1 MKNCNWCEKVF
12 EANVS
17 YQIYCS
23 EKCRTEATKEKIAQ
37 RYIQQRRQRRKG
49 KSRICKMC
57 KTSLSIYND
66 EPLCNNCLINPS
78 EVDKTLKEIKRL
90 LNE

>member
-1 MKNCNWCEKVF
+1 MKSCNWCEKIF
-12 EANVS
+12 EGNVS

-23 EKCRTEATKEKIAQ
+23 EECRIAATKEKIAQ
-37 RYIQQRRQRRKG
+37 RYIQQKRQKRKG
-49 KSRICKMC
+49 KGRVCKMC
-57 KTSLSIYND
+57 KTGLSIYND

-78 EVDKTLKEIKRL
+78 EVDKTLKQIKRL

>member
-1 MKNCNWCEKVF
+1 MNEQISLFIGKQKDSLKDLKNAQKN
-12 EANVS
+12 S
-17 YQIYCS
+17 Q
-23 EKCRTEATKEKIAQ
+23 TKEKIAQ
-37 RYIQQRRQRRKG
+37 RYILQRRQKRKG
-49 KSRICKMC
+49 KVRICKMC

-78 EVDKTLKEIKRL
+78 EVNKTLKQIKRL